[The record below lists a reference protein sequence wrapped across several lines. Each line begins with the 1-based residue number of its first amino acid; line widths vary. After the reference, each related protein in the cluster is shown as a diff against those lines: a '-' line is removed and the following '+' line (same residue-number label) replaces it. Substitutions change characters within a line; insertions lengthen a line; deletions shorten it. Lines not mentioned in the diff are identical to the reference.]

1 MPILR
6 KHTQITGFYTA
17 LQFAYIK
24 GRMQVAIYGALPL
37 FIGYRILQSRI
48 AGYKKTKSS
57 KRISE
62 KKRVMHVSIQKMKE
76 KIQP

>member
-1 MPILR
+1 
-6 KHTQITGFYTA
+6 
-17 LQFAYIK
+17 
-24 GRMQVAIYGALPL
+24 MQVAIYGALPL